1 MSDFLFTTYE
11 QTCYQFLHTHKKK
24 VDRDK
29 IATGNTPIYGNES
42 HSEILLLGEYCEGC
56 KPAEESSSIILNF
69 CLLYYTF
76 FMCLHDSLWRLF
88 FIITF
93 LNLVNLQCGK
103 PRFYPWVGK
112 IPRRRKQQ
120 PIPVLFPGKS
130 HGPRSLVGFSPW
142 GHKESDMTE

>member
-56 KPAEESSSIILNF
+56 KPEEESSSIILNF

-88 FIITF
+88 FYYYLSKSRQPTMRETQVLSLGWQDLLEKEMATHYSI
-93 LNLVNLQCGK
+93 LAL
-103 PRFYPWVGK
+103 K
-112 IPRRRKQQ
+112 IPWTKK
-120 PIPVLFPGKS
+120 PGGLQS
-130 HGPRSLVGFSPW
+130 MGSQRA
-142 GHKESDMTE
+142 TE

>member
-1 MSDFLFTTYE
+1 MGMRAILKSSFWENTV
-11 QTCYQFLHTHKKK
+11 KAANRRKK
-24 VDRDK
+24 VPRLYSTF
-29 IATGNTPIYGNES
+29 AF
-42 HSEILLLGEYCEGC
+42 C
-56 KPAEESSSIILNF
+56 IILF
-69 CLLYYTF
+69 SCVSMIPF
-76 FMCLHDSLWRLF
+76 GDFF

-142 GHKESDMTE
+142 GHKESDMTERLHFSFPKLKIKCTLGTYVT